1 MSQSK
6 TAILVLLV
14 AFYLPT
20 FALYDFLVFRVNK
33 HLAPNRR
40 IRHSTSFLSWS
51 KLGES
56 YREFY
61 PEIFFT
67 RSRDPLRLSYFHCR
81 WNSCAAS
88 LGIWLGEITLRK
100 SYPSRCP

>member
-1 MSQSK
+1 MSQSE
-6 TAILVLLV
+6 TAILVLFV

-20 FALYDFLVFRVNK
+20 FTLYHFMVFRVNK

-51 KLGES
+51 RLEES

-61 PEIFFT
+61 PESFLYPFT
-67 RSRDPLRLSYFHCR
+67 RSSAIVLLFIAIGMVILRLWEYGS
-81 WNSCAAS
+81 
-88 LGIWLGEITLRK
+88 GK
-100 SYPSRCP
+100 